1 MSRGGDLLRL
11 QETDTRLAGDR
22 ARLADVEARIATD
35 PELERRRREAR
46 RLRRE
51 QTAADAALT
60 AVEQEV
66 DGMRRRARELNR
78 QLYSGSVRNP
88 QELLGM
94 QHDLDALRQRVDAQ
108 DEHLLELMERAESAA
123 TADREA
129 NAAIVDRER
138 ERAGQA
144 GELLEQA
151 VAFREAVERDERD
164 RAELTAALAEADLA
178 LYERLARRLAPVVV
192 RMQGDSC
199 GGCHIPF
206 ANSEVRRIRT
216 ADEPLQCS
224 SCDRVVVP

>member
-1 MSRGGDLLRL
+1 VSRGGDLLRL

-22 ARLADVEARIATD
+22 ARLAEVEALIATD
-35 PELERRRREAR
+35 PELVRRRREAR

-51 QTAADAALT
+51 QTAADAALA

-66 DGMRRRARELNR
+66 DGMRRRARDLNR

-94 QHDLDALRQRVDAQ
+94 QHDLDALRQRIDAQ
-108 DEHLLELMERAESAA
+108 DERLLELMERAESAA

-138 ERAGQA
+138 ERSGQA

-164 RAELTAALAEADLA
+164 RAELTATVPASDLA
-178 LYERLARRLAPVVV
+178 LYSRLAPRVAPAVV

-216 ADEPLQCS
+216 AEEPVQCS
-224 SCDRVVVP
+224 ACDRIVVP

>member
-1 MSRGGDLLRL
+1 VSRGGDLLRL

>member
-22 ARLADVEARIATD
+22 SRLAEVEARIAAD
-35 PELERRRREAR
+35 PELDSRRREAR

-51 QTAADAALT
+51 QTAADEALA
-60 AVEQEV
+60 AVEQQVE
-66 DGMRRRARELNR
+66 GMRRRARELNR

-94 QHDLDALRQRVDAQ
+94 QHDLDALRQRVDAE

-123 TADREA
+123 SADREA

-144 GELLEQA
+144 GELVEQA

-164 RAELTAALAEADLA
+164 RAEVTEALAAADLA

-192 RMQGDSC
+192 RMQGESC

-216 ADEPLQCS
+216 AAEPVQCS
-224 SCDRVVVP
+224 NCDRVVVP

>member
-1 MSRGGDLLRL
+1 
-11 QETDTRLAGDR
+11 
-22 ARLADVEARIATD
+22 
-35 PELERRRREAR
+35 
-46 RLRRE
+46 
-51 QTAADAALT
+51 
-60 AVEQEV
+60 
-66 DGMRRRARELNR
+66 
-78 QLYSGSVRNP
+78 VRNP

-129 NAAIVDRER
+129 NAAIVDRQR

-151 VAFREAVERDERD
+151 VAFREAVDRDERD
-164 RAELTAALAEADLA
+164 RAELTAALAAADLA
-178 LYERLARRLAPVVV
+178 LYERLARRLAPAVV
-192 RMQGDSC
+192 RMQGESC

-216 ADEPLQCS
+216 ADEPVQCS

>member
-1 MSRGGDLLRL
+1 VSRGGDLLRL

-216 ADEPLQCS
+216 ADEPVQCS

>member
-1 MSRGGDLLRL
+1 VSRGGDLLRL

-22 ARLADVEARIATD
+22 ARLADVEARIAAD

-129 NAAIVDRER
+129 NAAIVDRQR

-151 VAFREAVERDERD
+151 VAFREAVDRDERD
-164 RAELTAALAEADLA
+164 RAELTAALAAADLA
-178 LYERLARRLAPVVV
+178 LYERLARRLAPAVV
-192 RMQGDSC
+192 RMQGESC

-216 ADEPLQCS
+216 ADEPVQCS

>member
-11 QETDTRLAGDR
+11 QEIDSRVTGDS
-22 ARLADVEARIATD
+22 ARLAEVEAQIAAD
-35 PELERRRREAR
+35 PELDRRRREAR

-51 QTAADAALT
+51 QTTADAELA

-66 DGMRRRARELNR
+66 EGLRRRARDLNR
-78 QLYSGSVRNP
+78 HLYDGSVRNP

-94 QHDLDALRQRVDAQ
+94 QHDLESLRQRIDAQ
-108 DEHLLELMERAESAA
+108 DEPLLALMERAESAA
-123 TADREA
+123 AADREA
-129 NAAIVDRER
+129 NAAIVDREL

-151 VAFREAVERDERD
+151 VAFREAVERHERD
-164 RAELTAALAEADLA
+164 RAELTAALPAADLA
-178 LYERLARRLAPVVV
+178 LYERLARRVSPVVV
-192 RMQGDSC
+192 RIQADSC

-216 ADEPLQCS
+216 ADEPVQCS
-224 SCDRVVVP
+224 ACDRIVVP

>member
-1 MSRGGDLLRL
+1 VSRGGDLLRL

-22 ARLADVEARIATD
+22 ARLAEVEALIAAD

-51 QTAADAALT
+51 QTAADASLA

-94 QHDLDALRQRVDAQ
+94 QHDLDALRQRIDAQ

-138 ERAGQA
+138 ERSGQA

-151 VAFREAVERDERD
+151 VAFREAVLRDERD
-164 RAELTAALAEADLA
+164 RAELAATVPVADLA
-178 LYERLARRLAPVVV
+178 LYERLARRVAPAVV
-192 RMQGDSC
+192 RMQSDSC

-216 ADEPLQCS
+216 AEEPVQCS
-224 SCDRVVVP
+224 NCDRVVVP

>member
-1 MSRGGDLLRL
+1 VSRGGDLLRL

-151 VAFREAVERDERD
+151 LAFREAVERDERD

-216 ADEPLQCS
+216 ADEPVQCS

>member
-1 MSRGGDLLRL
+1 VSRGGDLLRL
-11 QETDTRLAGDR
+11 QETDTRLAADR
-22 ARLADVEARIATD
+22 SRLAEVEALIAAD

-51 QTAADAALT
+51 QTAADASLA

-66 DGMRRRARELNR
+66 EGMRRRARELNR

-94 QHDLDALRQRVDAQ
+94 QHDLDTLRQRIDAQ

-123 TADREA
+123 TADRDA

-138 ERAGQA
+138 ERSGEA

-151 VAFREAVERDERD
+151 VAFREAVLRDERD
-164 RAELTAALAEADLA
+164 RAELTAAVPAADLA
-178 LYERLARRLAPVVV
+178 LYERLARRVAPAVV
-192 RMQGDSC
+192 RMHSDSC

-216 ADEPLQCS
+216 ADEPVQCS
-224 SCDRVVVP
+224 NCDRVVVP